1 MKATL
6 ITLLLSLLMIES
18 INIISKK
25 KLASIILSSTLITS
39 SLPLSSYGVAND
51 MPIPTPIRTG
61 EPQTPTD
68 LDNQLIQVAFRDYN
82 LRRFDEA
89 EKEFTLGLQK
99 WYDLNRPRDE
109 IVSLLKARGNVRLD
123 SKNFKDSI
131 EDVNEALK
139 LMSSDG
145 EKEDGTGR
153 YPEYVDSYVQRGLVY
168 EGLGEWQNALNDYDK
183 AIKLWG
189 GGRGENINPFVLVF
203 RGNVLGRLNK
213 WSDAVIDYNAASSL
227 FLQQK
232 DIAGYSDA
240 RANEALAL
248 YQIGDIDNSVKA
260 MNDVIRKNPGYT
272 DMHVAI
278 AADSW
283 SSGNYIKALSEWRF
297 ACNDISSGCE
307 KYKDGDWLLRIRR
320 WPPTLVEKLQQFQ
333 AREIPKSLTDSSQ
346 ERLAPAKI

>member
-1 MKATL
+1 M
-6 ITLLLSLLMIES
+6 MIDS
-18 INIISKK
+18 MNINIISKK
-25 KLASIILSSTLITS
+25 KLATIILSSTLITS
-39 SLPLSSYGVAND
+39 SLPLTSYGVND
-51 MPIPTPIRTG
+51 ISSLPIPTPIKSDV
-61 EPQTPTD
+61 EPQIPTD
-68 LDNQLIQVAFRDYN
+68 LDNQLIQIAFRDYN
-82 LRRFDEA
+82 LRRFDES

-123 SKNFKDSI
+123 SKNFKESI
-131 EDVNEALK
+131 QDLNDALK
-139 LMSSDG
+139 LMPDG

-153 YPEYVDSYVQRGLVY
+153 YPEYVDTFVQRGLVY
-168 EGLGEWQNALNDYDK
+168 EGLAEWQNALNDYDK

-189 GGRGENINPFVLVF
+189 GGRGENVNPFVLVF

-213 WSDAVIDYNAASSL
+213 WSDAAIDYNAASSL

-232 DIAGYSDA
+232 DISGYSDA

-272 DMHVAI
+272 DMHVAL

-283 SSGNYIKALSEWRF
+283 STGNYIKALSEWRF
-297 ACNDISSGCE
+297 ACNDISTGCE

-320 WPPTLVEKLQQFQ
+320 WPPTLVQKLQQFQ
-333 AREIPKSLTDSSQ
+333 TREIPKSLTDLSQ
-346 ERLAPAKI
+346 ERLAPTKVI